1 MSTLQNGT
9 ILAAIGVTFGAV
21 AAAGI
26 FLYEKWLFKKYNLQ
40 VQCQKIIKLEQEV
53 QALKLQ
59 ERKRKRKSANAN
71 KNYALNTNNSTI
83 VSTDN
88 SIDID
93 TFSIAGTDIGDEFY
107 DCLDDEES
115 ASVNESR
122 ESELINELKAE
133 LLKIDAEEKEF
144 VDPKSVREAYNKLKH
159 LAELHPDNV
168 DVIWRF
174 LRACKNHIDNISDK
188 ESQKK
193 IIDEGLEACQSV
205 LDVQNGDLHKWYA
218 TLVGIN
224 AESVSIGEKIKMAC
238 TYEKHLRLALI
249 LKPEDSFLHYL
260 LGRYQYEIAG
270 LPWLQRKMAAAYFS
284 ESLDASYEDAIQSF
298 ERAEQFARRPHLA
311 NSFYISQSYINIKEY
326 TKGARLLQKICR
338 EPALTK
344 DDENVQCES
353 KLYLQKYSYYL

>member
-1 MSTLQNGT
+1 M
-9 ILAAIGVTFGAV
+9 
-21 AAAGI
+21 
-26 FLYEKWLFKKYNLQ
+26 
-40 VQCQKIIKLEQEV
+40 
-53 QALKLQ
+53 
-59 ERKRKRKSANAN
+59 
-71 KNYALNTNNSTI
+71 
-83 VSTDN
+83 
-88 SIDID
+88 
-93 TFSIAGTDIGDEFY
+93 
-107 DCLDDEES
+107 
-115 ASVNESR
+115 
-122 ESELINELKAE
+122 KAE